1 MYQWRMEDIVVVFCT
16 FPDRD
21 TAVRVA
27 QELVKNHLAAC
38 VNLLPGVESIY
49 QWKGEMESANEVLGL
64 IKTTTAMYATLE
76 ARLKELHPY
85 EVPEIVAVPASRVH
99 PAYAQWVREMTSPE

>member
-1 MYQWRMEDIVVVFCT
+1 MEDVLVVFCT

-21 TAVRVA
+21 AATRIA
-27 QELVKNHLAAC
+27 QALVKSRLTAC

-49 QWKGEMESANEVLGL
+49 QWKGEMESSNEVLGL
-64 IKTTTAMYATLE
+64 IKTTVAMYPTLE

-85 EVPEIVAVPASRVH
+85 DVPEIVAVPASRVH
-99 PAYAQWVREMTSPE
+99 PAYAQWVREMTVPE